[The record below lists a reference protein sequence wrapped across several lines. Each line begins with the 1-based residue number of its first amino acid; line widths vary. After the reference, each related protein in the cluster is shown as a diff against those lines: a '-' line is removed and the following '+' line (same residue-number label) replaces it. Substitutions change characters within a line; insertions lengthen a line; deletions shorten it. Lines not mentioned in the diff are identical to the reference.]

1 MLYTGYSESEIKNIV
16 IILEAHRIPFHVMAD
31 GESIE
36 KAHETIKD
44 PHYHIHKRQGTVAN
58 SFYSIEIA
66 DGALNSLPEDILK
79 QLEKHNIFPEMEM
92 LPEEKK
98 ASTSAAPYVLDEK
111 YGKQNVLGMS
121 ISSVVVLAIAAI
133 AWYFFGSKF

>member
-1 MLYTGYSESEIKNIV
+1 MLYTGYSEIEIKNIV

-44 PHYHIHKRQGTVAN
+44 PNYHIHKRQGTVAN
-58 SFYSIEIA
+58 SFYSIEIP
-66 DGALNSLPEDILK
+66 DGALNRLPKEILK
-79 QLEKHNIFPEMEM
+79 QLEKHNIFPAMDM

-98 ASTSAAPYVLDEK
+98 LSTSAAPFTLDEK
-111 YGKQNVLGMS
+111 HGKQKALGMS

-133 AWYFFGSKF
+133 VWYFFGSKF